1 MIKLTKQEAPKY
13 DNTNT
18 PKINENRELVAEL
31 VKTEELKSKD
41 HPDWKPAIKFI
52 FRVLEEPYVGAF
64 ASGLAP
70 SIWQPGTKLDRWL
83 TALGVTSANF
93 GDEFSL
99 DELKKQTARIIV
111 KMKNGYATIVDIE
124 AMTERDRLRISPD
137 AGKRSDNR
145 PQQAPLNQASTAT
158 APAGAPVIST
168 GGPTSI
174 AATPAPQ
181 QGQVTKDDSIPF

>member
-1 MIKLTKQEAPKY
+1 MIKITKQEPPKY
-13 DNTNT
+13 DNSNT
-18 PKINENRELVAEL
+18 PRINENRELVAEL
-31 VKTEELKSKD
+31 VKTEELQSKD

-70 SIWQPGTKLDRWL
+70 AIWQPGTKLDRWL
-83 TALGVTSANF
+83 TALGVTGANIN
-93 GDEFSL
+93 DELSL

-124 AMTERDRLRISPD
+124 TMTDRDKIRISPD
-137 AGKRSDNR
+137 AHKRNDNR
-145 PQQAPLNQASTAT
+145 QSQQTS
-158 APAGAPVIST
+158 APANGYGHS
-168 GGPTSI
+168 SN
-174 AATPAPQ
+174 ATPPATPPAASQ